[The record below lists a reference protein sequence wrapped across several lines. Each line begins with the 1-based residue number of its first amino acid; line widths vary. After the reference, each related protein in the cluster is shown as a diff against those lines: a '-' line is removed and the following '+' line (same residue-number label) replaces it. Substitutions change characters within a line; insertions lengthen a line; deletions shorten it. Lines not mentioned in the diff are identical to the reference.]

1 GLFVAMIIAMLST
14 EIYRFI
20 VQRNIVI
27 KMPDGV
33 PPAVSKSFIALIPG
47 FVVITLIWVA
57 RLVIEMTPF
66 ESIHNIIT
74 VLIGTPLSILG
85 GSLGGSIVAMGVQM
99 LLWACGIHGATIV
112 GGVMGPI
119 WLGAMDENRLAFQ

>member
-1 GLFVAMIIAMLST
+1 
-14 EIYRFI
+14 
-20 VQRNIVI
+20 
-27 KMPDGV
+27 MPDGV

-57 RLVIEMTPF
+57 RLLIEMTPF

-85 GSLGGSIVAMGVQM
+85 GSLGGSIVAMGVQNAS
-99 LLWACGIHGATIV
+99 LGLRYSWSNHCRRRHGT
-112 GGVMGPI
+112 
-119 WLGAMDENRLAFQ
+119 NLARCDG